1 MISEDFIM
9 AEVYLENNID
19 IVSGGTRA
27 NVRGCAC
34 LVGV

>member
-19 IVSGGTRA
+19 IVTIII
-27 NVRGCAC
+27 NDDYN
-34 LVGV
+34 LPN